1 MEAKELFELITKSTK
16 RKHPGVMLLFPNKTT
31 PEKPVVEAKPKDHY
45 VLSFRVPAT
54 AGGEKGYLGFSLVV
68 VGVTMA
74 E

>member
-1 MEAKELFELITKSTK
+1 
-16 RKHPGVMLLFPNKTT
+16 MLLFPNKN
-31 PEKPVVEAKPKDHY
+31 PSEKPAVEEKPKDHL

-68 VGVTMA
+68 VGATMA